1 MWIAIAVV
9 ALLVLLVLSYM
20 YMDSQPSA
28 ENLSANNRT
37 VLFYA
42 DWCPAC
48 QRTKPLWNEVK
59 SKLTNHVFEE
69 INISDKALADAKERE
84 YGVKVP
90 SIPTILIVKN
100 GQVNVY
106 DGPKTVPAMMQA
118 FL

>member
-1 MWIAIAVV
+1 MWLLIAIVI
-9 ALLVLLVLSYM
+9 LVLLVLWSTRSPTAERLSYN
-20 YMDSQPSA
+20 
-28 ENLSANNRT
+28 EKI

-48 QRTKPLWNEVK
+48 QKTKPLWNEVK
-59 SKLTNHVFEE
+59 SKLSNHIFEE

-90 SIPTILIVKN
+90 SIPTILMIKN

-106 DGPKTVPAMMQA
+106 QGPKTVPAMMQA
-118 FL
+118 FA

>member
-1 MWIAIAVV
+1 MWAVLV
-9 ALLVLLVLSYM
+9 VLLILLYWYTRPSSSERLS
-20 YMDSQPSA
+20 S
-28 ENLSANNRT
+28 NNRV

-48 QRTKPLWNEVK
+48 QKTKPLWNEVK

-69 INISDKALADAKERE
+69 INISDNVLADAKEKE

-90 SIPTILIVKN
+90 SIPTILIIKN

-106 DGPKTVPAMMQA
+106 QGPKTVPAMMHA
-118 FL
+118 FA